1 MIFLESQKGDK
12 IEILPYFHRQSEKE
26 NVKRQKANAVRDK
39 YPNKAV
45 YHQNDEHV
53 ADVRTDETVVNE
65 KRDKHLDC
73 RESKK
78 GNEIKQP
85 FFHIA
90 AYPCQS
96 SIAAFFERMG

>member
-26 NVKRQKANAVRDK
+26 NVKRQKAYAVRDK

-45 YHQNDEHV
+45 YDQNDEHV
-53 ADVRTDETVVNE
+53 ADVRTDEAVVNE
-65 KRDKHLDC
+65 KRDHYLDRNK
-73 RESKK
+73 REK